1 MNLAKCLSLM
11 LTAFLLVGVL
21 AGCSVGDSIPQ
32 PTNYAMSASPPMVAS
47 ARIGETLRID
57 HVRSVPP
64 FNDTQMI
71 YRLNE
76 VRFEKDYY
84 NRFISDPESILS
96 NQLAS
101 WLQQSGLYDIIVL
114 PSVHTPSN
122 QVLQVTI
129 TKLFGDFR
137 PGQQPTAVMEIQFFL
152 VDNTDYRPGVVF
164 SKTYTS
170 RIPIENKSPLLLAE
184 GYGVAMT
191 RIFEQLTSELL
202 RTRYKGSVSAEL

>member
-1 MNLAKCLSLM
+1 MNVAKLFSLA
-11 LTAFLLVGVL
+11 LTAIFLAGLV
-21 AGCSVGDSIPQ
+21 AGCSVGESIPQ
-32 PTNYAMSASPPMVAS
+32 PTNYAMTASLPVVKS

-84 NRFISDPESILS
+84 NRFLSDPESIVS

-101 WLQQSGLYDIIVL
+101 WLQQMGLYDIVAL

-137 PGQQPTAVMEIQFFL
+137 EGQQPTAVMEIQFFL
-152 VDNTDYRPGVVF
+152 VDNTDYRPEVVF

-170 RIPIENKSPLLLAE
+170 RIPIESKSPSLLAE

-191 RIFEQLTSELL
+191 NIFEQLTLELL
-202 RTRYKGSVSAEL
+202 RTRY

>member
-1 MNLAKCLSLM
+1 MKVVKHLSFA
-11 LTAFLLVGVL
+11 LTAIFLAGVV
-21 AGCSVGDSIPQ
+21 AGCSVGESIPQ
-32 PTNYAMSASPPMVAS
+32 PTNYAMTASLPVVKS

-84 NRFISDPESILS
+84 NRFISDPESIVS

-101 WLQQSGLYDIIVL
+101 WLQQTGLYDIVAL

-137 PGQQPTAVMEIQFFL
+137 EGQQPTAVMEIQFFL
-152 VDNTDYRPGVVF
+152 VDNTDYRPEVVF

-170 RIPIENKSPLLLAE
+170 RIPIESKSPSLLAE
-184 GYGVAMT
+184 AYGVAMT
-191 RIFEQLTSELL
+191 EIFEQLTSQLTGV
-202 RTRYKGSVSAEL
+202 R